1 MHTFTS
7 INNIIEAIDE
17 LFNKLYSP
25 VLQSFGKHIKA
36 TNTPAIATTRDTV
49 ITPASK
55 PVLSAVTVTVIVL
68 SVNK

>member
-1 MHTFTS
+1 MSCLISYTHPCC
-7 INNIIEAIDE
+7 
-17 LFNKLYSP
+17 SP
-25 VLQSFGKHIKA
+25 FGKHIKA
-36 TNTPAIATTRDTV
+36 TTTPAIATTRDTV